1 MSTFATNTMH
11 NPAML
16 RQAGLEALT
25 KALGPVGMIR
35 FIRQFEQ
42 GSGDYTAEREKL
54 LAGITMEDFEAFREK
69 NREQSAE

>member
-1 MSTFATNTMH
+1 MSTLATNTMY

-54 LAGITMEDFEAFREK
+54 LAGVTMEDFEAFRRR
-69 NREQSAE
+69 NREKSAE

>member
-1 MSTFATNTMH
+1 MSALGTNTIH

-54 LAGITMEDFEAFREK
+54 LAGITMEDFEAFLKKKREK
-69 NREQSAE
+69 SAE